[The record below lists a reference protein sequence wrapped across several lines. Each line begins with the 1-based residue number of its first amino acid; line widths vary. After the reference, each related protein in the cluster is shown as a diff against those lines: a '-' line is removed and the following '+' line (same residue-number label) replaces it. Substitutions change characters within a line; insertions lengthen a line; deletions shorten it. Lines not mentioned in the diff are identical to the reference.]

1 MTNTLDQLETEQ
13 VNQNSLHI
21 DEMSTIDMI
30 TTINKEDQTVALAV
44 EKQLPQIAK
53 VVDCVYQQMQQGGR
67 LIYIGAGTS
76 GRLGVLDASECPPT
90 FGVDESLVQGIIAG
104 GNTALTKALESVED
118 SVDAAKQ
125 ALQEIG
131 LRDTDVVVGL
141 ASSGKTP
148 YVIGGIEYA
157 KKIGCKSASICC
169 VSNALISSLVDF
181 PIEIVTGPEVV
192 TGSTRLKA
200 GTGQKMVLNMISTA
214 VMIKYG
220 KVYGNLMVDVQP
232 TNEKLKQRAVGIV
245 SKSIPCDEKQAKEL
259 LEETKY
265 SVKEAIIMGLT
276 GLSKQEAKNILK
288 ENHQHISNT
297 IRAVKK

>member
-1 MTNTLDQLETEQ
+1 MTSTLDQLETEQ
-13 VNQNSLHI
+13 VNQNTMHI
-21 DEMSTIDMI
+21 DEMSTIDML
-30 TTINKEDQTVALAV
+30 TTINREDQTVAFAV
-44 EKQLPQIAK
+44 ERQLPQISAI
-53 VVDCVYQQMQQGGR
+53 VDCIYKQMQSGGR

-90 FGVDESLVQGIIAG
+90 FGVDENLVQGIIAG
-104 GNTALTKALESVED
+104 GNIALTKALESVED
-118 SVDAAKQ
+118 SSEDAKIELENIRLNAN
-125 ALQEIG
+125 
-131 LRDTDVVVGL
+131 DVVIGL

-148 YVIGGIEYA
+148 YVMGGVEYA
-157 KKIGCKSASICC
+157 RKIGCKSASICC
-169 VSNALISSLVDF
+169 VSKAKISSLVDY

-214 VMIKYG
+214 VMIKCG

-245 SKSIPCDEKQAKEL
+245 SKSIQCEEKQAQAL

-276 GLSKQEAKNILK
+276 GLSKQEAQNILK
-288 ENHQHISNT
+288 ENHQHISNA
-297 IRAVKK
+297 IREVKK